1 MSTITTKSSTIDWT
15 PWTPE
20 QREAESAAHDGSA
33 GQRVLLIAE
42 IANAHQGRVDEA
54 MALVEAAAKAGCDA
68 VKFQKYYPSEML
80 ADGHRMTD
88 TFNGLVWDEAG
99 WRQLM
104 ESAKSAGL
112 LVFTDVFGVKAFE
125 SLKDLPSVDGLKLHG
140 ADVGNT
146 PLLEALSATDYPI
159 LIGTGGCSDLD
170 LHRAISGMGKP
181 GRLVLMHGYQ
191 GFPCP
196 LEDTALMRIPHL
208 KDTFG
213 IPVGLSDHLAADN
226 DFAALG
232 PLMAIPMGICCVEK
246 HLTLDRSAHAI
257 DHESSL
263 IPDEM
268 TQLARWIRQGETARG
283 GVELPATSSEAGYR
297 KRFKKS
303 MISAKPISAGE
314 TISGDSVTF
323 GMVEDP
329 PRYSLHYEEALGR
342 AAIRDIPRGRI
353 INATDLD
360 LDTGICVIARL
371 KSQRLPRKA
380 LVDIHGLPALGHLFR
395 RVASFQDVG
404 RVVLC
409 TSTHP
414 DDSPLITLAHQWDI
428 DTYAGSPEQ
437 PLDRL
442 IACAEMHD
450 WQYVVRLTADNLF
463 TDPEVLRRAVAL
475 AKEENLDYVST
486 NTVPVGSHCEV
497 FSTFALRV
505 VQKYADAPYT
515 TEYLTWFVAGNPN
528 FRSMDLPM
536 DPKLQR
542 NYRLTLDTPEDLK
555 NISDLIGYLPES
567 ATPHTLHQIIQTV
580 EAHPELE
587 QRCFMVPGN
596 ASPPSP
602 VKFNFK
608 TKEDLV

>member
-1 MSTITTKSSTIDWT
+1 MGITASKPTNTEWT

-20 QREAESAAHDGSA
+20 QRERECAVRCGQDR
-33 GQRVLLIAE
+33 QRVLLIAE
-42 IANAHQGRVDEA
+42 IANAHQGRVSDA
-54 MALVEAAAKAGCDA
+54 MELVEAAANAGCDA

-80 ADGHRMTD
+80 AAGHSMTD
-88 TFNGLVWDEAG
+88 TFNNLVWDEVG
-99 WRQLM
+99 WQRLM

-112 LVFTDVFGVKAFE
+112 LVFTDVFGIRAFD
-125 SLKDLPSVDGLKLHG
+125 SLKDLPPVDGLKLHG

-170 LHRAISGMGKP
+170 LHLAISGMGKP
-181 GRLVLMHGYQ
+181 NRLVLMHGYQ

-232 PLMAIPMGICCVEK
+232 PLMAIPLGICCVEK
-246 HLTLDRSAHAI
+246 HLTLDRSARGI

-263 IPDEM
+263 TPDEM

-297 KRFKKS
+297 RRFKKS
-303 MISAKPISAGE
+303 LISARPISVGE

-323 GMVEDP
+323 GMVEEP
-329 PRYSLHYEEALGR
+329 PRFSLHSEEVLGR
-342 AAIRDIPRGRI
+342 TARQDIPEGRI
-353 INATDLD
+353 VNAADLAVG
-360 LDTGICVIARL
+360 TGICVIARL

-380 LVDIHGLPALGHLFR
+380 LVDIHGEPALAHLFR
-395 RVASFQDVG
+395 RVEAFQDVG

-414 DDSPLITLAHQWDI
+414 DDAPLMTLAHKWDI
-428 DTYAGSPEQ
+428 DTYAGSPDQ
-437 PLDRL
+437 PLERL

-463 TDPEVLRRAVAL
+463 TDPEVLRRAVEL

-486 NTVPVGSHCEV
+486 STVPVGSHCEV

-515 TEYLTWFVAGNPN
+515 TEYLTWFVADNPN

-536 DPKLQR
+536 DPDLQR
-542 NYRLTLDTPEDLK
+542 SYRLTLDTPDDLK

-567 ATPHTLHQIIQTV
+567 STPHTLREIIQTV
-580 EAHPELE
+580 EAHPDLE
-587 QRCFMVPGN
+587 QRCVMVPGN
-596 ASPPSP
+596 ASPPAP
-602 VKFNFK
+602 VRFNFK
-608 TKEDLV
+608 TNADQS